1 MVDNIGPTQ
10 NDSENLSD
18 QEAIALL
25 KQGNIKG
32 LAALV
37 QRYQVK
43 AVHTALLIT
52 HNRRTAED
60 VVQDAFL
67 RVYRKIDQFDE
78 SRPFSPWFLRIVIN
92 DAKKSLRVQ
101 KRYLALDDPE
111 DGNGFAEWLMDPRKS
126 PEKLSELAERSARVW
141 QAIAQLKPHQR
152 EAIVLKYFL
161 DRKEREI
168 VERLGRPLTTVKW
181 WLYSARKRLREILT
195 PAGKGELEKEEA
207 SHE

>member
-1 MVDNIGPTQ
+1 MVDNVGPTQ
-10 NDSENLSD
+10 NNPDTLSD
-18 QEAIALL
+18 QEAITSL

-67 RVYRKIDQFDE
+67 QVHRKIDQFDE
-78 SRPFSPWFLRIVIN
+78 RRPFSPWFLRIVIN
-92 DAKKSLRVQ
+92 KAKKSLRGQ
-101 KRYLALDDPE
+101 RKYLALDDPQ
-111 DGNGFAEWLMDPRKS
+111 DGNGFAEWLMDPGKS
-126 PEKLSELAERSARVW
+126 PEMLSESAELSERVW
-141 QAIAQLKPHQR
+141 QAIGQLKPHQR

-168 VERLGRPLTTVKW
+168 VESLGRPLTTVKW
-181 WLYSARKRLREILT
+181 WLYSARQRLREILT